1 MSANAPRKRFGPID
15 RMRGMTGLYKLGFDE
30 ESALGILLPF
40 AAVAVLGG
48 VLGLIIWQVL

>member
-15 RMRGMTGLYKLGFDE
+15 RMRGMTGLYKLGFEE
-30 ESALGILLPF
+30 ESALGLLLPF
-40 AAVAVLGG
+40 AAVAVIGG